1 MSGIVARGQITLTK
15 QIGSYTHIKYSE
27 DGKTFSGERPYILMP
42 LPKGYTP
49 CKYLQSN
56 GGYIDTG
63 VMADA
68 PVKMW
73 GVFAGPSAGDYSIL
87 AARKGNTRLYL
98 AHVYEGKYQYG
109 YDRLSP
115 IRYNDGGDTA
125 IITRL
130 RADEQF
136 GQCDTT
142 IVQATD
148 AANISLNLSLYLF
161 ACNYNGTAAFIAPAE
176 TRLTS
181 CKIYG
186 AGFAAQGEIF
196 LDMKRDFVPCL
207 NSDGV
212 AGLYDLV
219 EGKFYTSAN
228 DKAFTAVPIDK
239 GDKELIYDSYALNLL
254 DNVESKT
261 NRSYSVATFDI
272 PAHLRGQKL
281 SFSAKVA
288 GELVD
293 GVDVVKKYGVFA
305 DAYTTKRKGGF
316 VWPNSLKLCIPDA
329 DGYIHYDNLDTGE
342 TSVVLYVYTYHHIR
356 IKTKDAD
363 NPLVTLS
370 EPMLTITPTAKPF
383 EPPLKDM
390 RKGTLPAAYMGVY
403 VSENNLPSNN
413 FADYTWTKIKG
424 ENGKDGAKGADGRN
438 GVDGKDGTSI
448 TPKGQ
453 LTSSANLPTTAQKGD
468 SYIIDGFLWV
478 YTGANTD
485 GAVRG
490 FVNAGSI
497 KGPSGASSYVHIA
510 YSNSADGAIDFTTK
524 DNADSGKSYL
534 FVGICVDTNAADPT
548 DVNKY
553 KWTALAAEQTRPNIL
568 YQSGFEE
575 ERLDYWQAGQ
585 ALANTKIEKSICNGR
600 NALTLTGDAGALVA
614 QKVSDR
620 LQPNRWYTLSFYAK
634 VKAGI
639 HVLATGGFIESNAA
653 GGHFAPLP
661 DSTDLDLLSLP
672 PNTDYKFYSVT
683 FKTRPTLPAGD
694 KFLSFTLW
702 GDGSSISM
710 PKLEEGQTA
719 TAFMV
724 NENDLKASTPRP
736 CGQWNSIVTY
746 ENNRLYIDVVSYN
759 GQYYSCKKTN
769 VGQEPTANSPFWEV
783 ANKMKFVATDLLLA
797 ESAFIDNLG
806 VRTIATRANGPRF
819 IAEAG
824 TWAIYGT
831 NQKPS
836 IESWVDDE
844 GNAHLRFNDKDG
856 RAIYDLGP
864 QGVRDMLTS
873 PAFDNI
879 GLSAAMPLGY
889 TDEQMQSKLVE
900 YAAGGLD
907 KVNYGRY
914 YQYHAGKNTLTKAYD
929 DKVFVSDTLALSPN
943 LYCPNG
949 RYILKGTAQE
959 SEPQFVRDG
968 LTYPT
973 ALVAG
978 SATVWTVK
986 NGAIIVTKRILW
998 VRTVY
1003 K

>member
-1 MSGIVARGQITLTK
+1 ML
-15 QIGSYTHIKYSE
+15 
-27 DGKTFSGERPYILMP
+27 
-42 LPKGYTP
+42 
-49 CKYLQSN
+49 
-56 GGYIDTG
+56 
-63 VMADA
+63 
-68 PVKMW
+68 
-73 GVFAGPSAGDYSIL
+73 
-87 AARKGNTRLYL
+87 
-98 AHVYEGKYQYG
+98 
-109 YDRLSP
+109 
-115 IRYNDGGDTA
+115 
-125 IITRL
+125 IIT
-130 RADEQF
+130 
-136 GQCDTT
+136 
-142 IVQATD
+142 
-148 AANISLNLSLYLF
+148 
-161 ACNYNGTAAFIAPAE
+161 
-176 TRLTS
+176 
-181 CKIYG
+181 
-186 AGFAAQGEIF
+186 
-196 LDMKRDFVPCL
+196 
-207 NSDGV
+207 
-212 AGLYDLV
+212 
-219 EGKFYTSAN
+219 
-228 DKAFTAVPIDK
+228 
-239 GDKELIYDSYALNLL
+239 
-254 DNVESKT
+254 
-261 NRSYSVATFDI
+261 
-272 PAHLRGQKL
+272 
-281 SFSAKVA
+281 
-288 GELVD
+288 
-293 GVDVVKKYGVFA
+293 
-305 DAYTTKRKGGF
+305 
-316 VWPNSLKLCIPDA
+316 
-329 DGYIHYDNLDTGE
+329 
-342 TSVVLYVYTYHHIR
+342 
-356 IKTKDAD
+356 
-363 NPLVTLS
+363 
-370 EPMLTITPTAKPF
+370 PMAKPF

-390 RKGTLPAAYMGVY
+390 RQGTQSAAYMGVN
-403 VSENNLPSNN
+403 VSESKIPSSN
-413 FADYTWTKIKG
+413 FADYTWTKIEG
-424 ENGKDGAKGADGRN
+424 PRGADGQ
-438 GVDGKDGTSI
+438 D
-448 TPKGQ
+448 
-453 LTSSANLPTTAQKGD
+453 
-468 SYIIDGFLWV
+468 
-478 YTGANTD
+478 
-485 GAVRG
+485 
-490 FVNAGSI
+490 
-497 KGPSGASSYVHIA
+497 
-510 YSNSADGAIDFTTK
+510 
-524 DNADSGKSYL
+524 
-534 FVGICVDTNAADPT
+534 
-548 DVNKY
+548 
-553 KWTALAAEQTRPNIL
+553 AEPVRPNIL
-568 YQSGFEE
+568 YQAGFEE
-575 ERLDYWQAGQ
+575 GRIDYWEAGQ
-585 ALANTKIEKSICNGR
+585 ALANTKIDTNACNGR
-600 NALTLTGDAGALVA
+600 NALTLTGNDGALVA
-614 QKVSDR
+614 QKVADR

-661 DSTDLDLLSLP
+661 DSTDLDLLSLL
-672 PNTDYKFYSVT
+672 PNSDYKFYSVT

-694 KFLSFTLW
+694 KFISFTLW
-702 GDGSSISM
+702 GAGSSISM

-873 PAFDNI
+873 PAFDSI

-900 YAAGGLD
+900 YAAGDLD

-914 YQYHAGKNTLTKAYD
+914 YQYHAGKNALTKAYD

-998 VRTVY
+998 VRTAY